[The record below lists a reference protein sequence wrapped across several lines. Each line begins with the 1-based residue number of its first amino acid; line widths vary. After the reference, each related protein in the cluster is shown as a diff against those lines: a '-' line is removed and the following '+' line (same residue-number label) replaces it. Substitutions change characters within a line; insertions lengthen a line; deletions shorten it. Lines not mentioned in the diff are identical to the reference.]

1 MRATIP
7 ARKLL
12 FALNACA
19 KAGGR
24 DGSYSLYSA
33 TTAHGEHLVVTEG
46 ASAAITRR
54 VRTPADLH
62 EPGAINLDG
71 ALALRYVRA
80 AEADAALIDIEVE
93 QDDGG
98 AASLVL
104 STATGAA
111 RIAARVLTPE
121 HPEHPDHAQAA
132 SAEQW
137 REIESQSPAGLAA
150 PQNFSPLAIALR
162 MAAKHACPE
171 VDATT
176 ALAALSGI
184 QISLIENRI
193 RIRGSDGKRLFETS
207 LGIEEAAALSFAP
220 DIHEAVLPRSTID
233 TLCETL
239 ERTPARILVTAA
251 MLHVVS
257 ETEDLDI
264 RLIGLPYPAARVDPE
279 TIRGGAQIV
288 IARARLALSLARA
301 AATIEQERRGGSVRI
316 DRDADGVM
324 LSSTSDRIATAERIS
339 NAGGD
344 PVSAVVNGQHLADAA
359 RTLSGGEILFAVTTG
374 GPVVIS
380 TPGNQHL
387 RIVLAALR

>member
-7 ARKLL
+7 ARKL
-12 FALNACA
+12 ALALTACA

-33 TTAHGEHLVVTEG
+33 TSAHGENLVVAEG

-54 VRTPADLH
+54 VRTPAEVHDA
-62 EPGAINLDG
+62 GAINLDG
-71 ALALRYVRA
+71 MLALRYVRA
-80 AEADAALIDIEVE
+80 AEADTALIDIEVE

-104 STATGAA
+104 ATPTGAA
-111 RIAARVLTPE
+111 RIAARILAPE

-137 REIESQSPAGLAA
+137 REIESQAPAGLAA
-150 PQNFSPLAIALR
+150 PQNFSPLAAALR
-162 MAAKHACPE
+162 MAARHACPE

-184 QISLIENRI
+184 QISLIESRI

-233 TLCETL
+233 TLCDTL
-239 ERTPARILVTAA
+239 ERAPARILATAA

-257 ETEDLDI
+257 EAEDLDI

-279 TIRGGAQIV
+279 TIRGDAQIV
-288 IARARLALSLARA
+288 IARTRLVLSLARA
-301 AATIEQERRGGSVRI
+301 AATIEQDRRGGAVRI
-316 DRDADGVM
+316 DRDADGVT

-339 NAGGD
+339 GAGGATAF
-344 PVSAVVNGQHLADAA
+344 AVVNGRHLADAA
-359 RTLSGGEILFAVTTG
+359 MTLSGGEILFAVTIA

-380 TPGNQHL
+380 TPGDQHL
-387 RIVLAALR
+387 RIVLATLR